1 MAGRSLTGLTIIC
14 SAVFIAWLMPQNVHA
29 QVTNVAELIRQSD
42 AVVSVE
48 VAFVPYGDMV
58 LIGEVLDGEMVD
70 LDSSNALLGQCLPKK
85 AAVRD
90 LAKGPPGNPQ
100 QAVYAEAVERAGY
113 VAVVFMKHDGNASQ
127 VICDDGAHSTINWE
141 RDPRHPQ
148 WRAQLDELLQ
158 QSE

>member
-14 SAVFIAWLMPQNVHA
+14 LAVLMAWLMPQRTHA
-29 QVTNVAELIRQSD
+29 QVMNVAELIRQSD

-58 LIGEVLDGEMVD
+58 LIGEVLGGKMVD

-85 AAVRD
+85 AMIRD
-90 LAKGPPGNPQ
+90 LAKGSPDNPQ

-127 VICDDGAHSTINWE
+127 VICDDGAHSTVNWE
-141 RDPRHPQ
+141 SDPRYPQ

-158 QSE
+158 RSD